1 MTRSQSEHGATVVDE
16 AALDLAMALEVR
28 KALRLQYYVS
38 LLQIRVHPVADL
50 ELVSELADVLRGHL
64 RGTDI
69 IGVTQ
74 EPCSLRVILVA
85 TPLQD
90 LPAVI
95 ARMTRAVNRRLFR
108 LGTHSS
114 EVGLAI
120 GGSSFPTPARTPEEL
135 VMDTTALASAA
146 WEEGR
151 TKHHYR
157 LAPVSQ

>member
-16 AALDLAMALEVR
+16 AALELAMALEVR

-38 LLQIRVHPVADL
+38 LLHIRVHPVADIAL
-50 ELVSELADVLRGHL
+50 LSDVADVLRGHL

-69 IGVTQ
+69 IGIT
-74 EPCSLRVILVA
+74 EDPCSLRVVLVA

-95 ARMTRAVNRRLFR
+95 ARITRAVNRRLFK
-108 LGTHSS
+108 LGTHAA
-114 EVGLAI
+114 ELGLAI

-135 VMDTTALASAA
+135 VMDATALAAAA